1 MSDALQ
7 RLIAE
12 VEAGTAVNHKR
23 KKGHPKEPFFAAF
36 PPHLSGNECGWGADT
51 FEGSLDAALRLL
63 AALLPDHDWGRAPG
77 GQMWVQRPPAAP
89 VWSGDGYPPARG
101 LLLAILRA
109 YAGER
114 VTETPDR

>member
-1 MSDALQ
+1 MTDALERLIEAVKAGDDWPHAYDLWKTAIGKHGVKFQRIWAGTYEALSDA
-7 RLIAE
+7 
-12 VEAGTAVNHKR
+12 K
-23 KKGHPKEPFFAAF
+23 
-36 PPHLSGNECGWGADT
+36 
-51 FEGSLDAALRLL
+51 ALC

-109 YAGER
+109 YANN
-114 VTETPDR
+114 VTSDQKTAV